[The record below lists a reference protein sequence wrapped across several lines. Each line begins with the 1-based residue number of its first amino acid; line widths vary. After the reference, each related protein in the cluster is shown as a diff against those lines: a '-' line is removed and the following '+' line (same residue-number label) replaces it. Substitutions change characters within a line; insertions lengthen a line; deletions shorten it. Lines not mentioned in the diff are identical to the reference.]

1 MEARGDARGAAGSPG
16 RPAEGCLL
24 AVFCCGVPGRENG
37 GRPAYGFAVASCT
50 EPEEGSRK
58 PREVRRTA
66 RGGGTTTASREPRGG
81 VFHSHAALLGDGI
94 DGAVEAARPSASL
107 GAEALVAVS
116 EYRAAGAALGWL
128 EERGLSRER
137 IFLFTGS
144 KTLARC
150 EEEPLGV
157 WRAFRRPVEGEAL
170 KEVLG
175 AVARF
180 GDLSAE
186 W

>member
-1 MEARGDARGAAGSPG
+1 M
-16 RPAEGCLL
+16 
-24 AVFCCGVPGRENG
+24 
-37 GRPAYGFAVASCT
+37 
-50 EPEEGSRK
+50 
-58 PREVRRTA
+58 
-66 RGGGTTTASREPRGG
+66 G

-186 W
+186 WWRPGCPERPKELVVLAGEVAEEISARARVWTPATFSSRSAKILRSHVGSSQKNFCTRTRRRTGAPHHGRSARVRV